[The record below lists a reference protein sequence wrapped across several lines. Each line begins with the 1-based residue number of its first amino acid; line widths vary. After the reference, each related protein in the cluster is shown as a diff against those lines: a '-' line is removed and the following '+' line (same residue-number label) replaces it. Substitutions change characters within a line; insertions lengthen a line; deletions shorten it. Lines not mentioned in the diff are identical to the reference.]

1 MYTSVKDQ
9 IDAFLKGF
17 HELIPKKVVGVF
29 TATELGLVI
38 QGLTKVDLEDM
49 KANTEYRGYNE
60 NSQQI

>member
-38 QGLTKVDLEDM
+38 QGLTKVDRKFALM
-49 KANTEYRGYNE
+49 F
-60 NSQQI
+60 I